1 MRRGADAPADDLAGK
16 GVDDEGDV
24 DEALP
29 GGDMG
34 EIADPEHVGSGRPN
48 LPVHLI
54 QGAWRLLVRDRRP
67 VRLAADHALNIH
79 VLRQP
84 RDRAAGDVDPLAAQ
98 LVPDLADAKDTPVVL
113 ENAPDLE
120 PQRRDPART
129 IRPPANRPASP
140 DDRGRWTRRSAA
152 PRRSYRFKSLP
163 HH

>member
-16 GVDDEGDV
+16 GVEDEGDV

-29 GGDMG
+29 GGDTG
-34 EIADPEHVGSGRPN
+34 EIAYPEHVGCGHPN

-67 VRLAADHALNIH
+67 VRLAADDALNIH
-79 VLRQP
+79 VLHRACHH
-84 RDRAAGDVDPLAAQ
+84 AAGDVEALAAQ
-98 LVPDLADAKDTPVVL
+98 LVPDLPDAIDAPVVL

-140 DDRGRWTRRSAA
+140 DDRDRWTRR
-152 PRRSYRFKSLP
+152 
-163 HH
+163 